1 MKNLMGFT
9 EEELALLSLAAP
21 LFTVTSEEGSNICN
35 LQVEQWEGQLYG
47 IVVKKM
53 KKHFEVDVLI
63 NGESTGIDNYPTFGI
78 TLGLVRT
85 LDNSL
90 FGFFAESVDDEDSK
104 PTVEY
109 LA

>member
-21 LFTVTSEEGSNICN
+21 LFTVTCEVGSNICN
-35 LQVEQWEGQLYG
+35 LQVEPWEGQMYE
-47 IVVKKM
+47 IVVTKM

-63 NGESTGIDNYPTFGI
+63 NGESTGIDKYPTFGI
-78 TLGLVRT
+78 VLGLVRT
-85 LDNSL
+85 LDSSL
-90 FGFFAESVDDEDSK
+90 FNFIIESADEEDSK
-104 PTVEY
+104 LTVEY

>member
-35 LQVEQWEGQLYG
+35 LQVEPWEGQMYE

-53 KKHFEVDVLI
+53 KKCFEVDVLI
-63 NGESTGIDNYPTFGI
+63 NGESTGIANYPTFGI
-78 TLGLVRT
+78 ALGLVRT

-90 FGFFAESVDDEDSK
+90 FGLFAESFDEGDSK
-104 PTVEY
+104 LTVEY
-109 LA
+109 LS

>member
-1 MKNLMGFT
+1 MKNLIGFT

-35 LQVEQWEGQLYG
+35 LQVEPWECQMYE

-53 KKHFEVDVLI
+53 KKCFEVDVLI
-63 NGESTGIDNYPTFGI
+63 NGESTGINNYPTFGI
-78 TLGLVRT
+78 ALGLVRT

-90 FGFFAESVDDEDSK
+90 FGFFAEGFDGGDSK
-104 PTVEY
+104 LTVEY
-109 LA
+109 LS